1 MFYLCVLFIF
11 FFFAKAREILER
23 HLIVGDKEFTM
34 DDFRKQANNNQNLS
48 VKLPTVR
55 DVNMYI
61 KVKDSIEG
69 THNV

>member
-1 MFYLCVLFIF
+1 
-11 FFFAKAREILER
+11 
-23 HLIVGDKEFTM
+23 M